1 MRAFFA
7 LAIFYIGHSFSNEPQ
22 GAMNWTDWNWADWT
36 ILAILGISCLISLLR
51 GFVREALSLA
61 SWLAASFVA
70 ISFHDPFANVLAQW
84 VETPSIRAVL
94 AYAALFIGTLLVGT
108 LINYLI
114 GSLLRSAGLSGFDR
128 ILGLAFGVAR
138 GLLIVLAIVMLLPM
152 ALPVNQDSWW
162 RQSRL
167 IPQFEVMDGWARQT
181 FARSVYVGEKWIKA
195 MKPNSIQSNTPAGVA
210 E

>member
-1 MRAFFA
+1 
-7 LAIFYIGHSFSNEPQ
+7 
-22 GAMNWTDWNWADWT
+22 MNWTDWNWADWT
-36 ILAILGISCLISLLR
+36 IVAILGISCLVSLLR
-51 GFVREALSLA
+51 GFVREALSLI

-70 ISFHDPFANVLAQW
+70 VTYHESLAALLARW
-84 VETPSIRAVL
+84 VDTPSIRAVL
-94 AYAALFIGTLLVGT
+94 AYAALFAGTLLLGT

-128 ILGLAFGVAR
+128 ILGLVFGLAR

-152 ALPVNQDSWW
+152 ALPVNQDLWW

-167 IPQFEVMDGWARQT
+167 IPHFEVMDGWARAT
-181 FARSVYVGEKWIKA
+181 FARSMDVGKQWMQKVQSGSKQI
-195 MKPNSIQSNTPAGVA
+195 SNTPAGAA